1 MSQAISSARRRRTN
15 DNPTNLTNPS
25 PVQVPVQQQQQRMM
39 PPPPPQNATQAQLMM
54 YQQMLQQQR
63 ANGAGGAQQQ
73 QMTPQQQQQLMLQQQ
88 QQQMMLQQQ
97 QQQMMLQQQQRA
109 QQQQL
114 PQPPTQQQQ
123 QSPATQQPPAGMVGM
138 SLPQIIQSFDN
149 RLISLEK
156 QTPNENK
163 EQQDLEIEDK
173 MEMLVLEIENLKDML
188 MKLQSYTMDV
198 NKMLLDERI
207 AIQKSIDEQEQQQL
221 VAQSQTTA
229 TTTTTPYFTPSLAT
243 QQPEQQQTVQFIMPD
258 LSQLQASVAEIENSY
273 EPLLQNDAQLDNDD
287 NEQLEYDEED
297 EPLPLSSS
305 I

>member
-88 QQQMMLQQQ
+88 QQMMLQQQ
-97 QQQMMLQQQQRA
+97 QQRA
-109 QQQQL
+109 QQQQQL

-221 VAQSQTTA
+221 AVAQSQ
-229 TTTTTPYFTPSLAT
+229 TTTPYFTPSLAT
-243 QQPEQQQTVQFIMPD
+243 QQPEQQQQSVQFIMPD

-273 EPLLQNDAQLDNDD
+273 EPLLQNDTQLDDD
-287 NEQLEYDEED
+287 NEQLEYLHDDED